1 MRRFFITTPSHFPLT
16 KFLSVALCFALI
28 GLEAAPVFAR
38 SNDDYQ
44 FNNNNYGNNYGSQGG
59 YSAQSLDL
67 QMQRMSARIQSFT
80 APPVHFNSY
89 SQLSLPKLNL
99 SYQPPIRFQYVPQ
112 AKVAERTNQPVV
124 KLDTFTPAA
133 KPTFLQNVGQVFKG
147 IGAAITTAFKKI
159 GDGIVSL
166 SHKIFGSNQKQE
178 VPVTPQAQD
187 LMGSFKN
194 LKEIAPGLLQT
205 QNGKTQA
212 LGQAWEP
219 GSTFKGD
226 GKALRLV
233 EGTAYGPN
241 LGGITRADG
250 ANLPI
255 KYAEVAGKVSPVGLD
270 FTLLTKETT
279 LKIQAPVNIEGFGM
293 IMGGDMVFKGTT
305 PTPEGPLGKFQ
316 FQGAKV
322 QLDSAMSDSLDM
334 SGPASLARA
343 TFMVKAAVMELNSAV
358 IEKGDK
364 QVFVSRTHAPIE
376 VSGLEKG
383 VNALDATSS
392 ANFSKI
398 SNVERDLSAR
408 SNAVSQFFKTVSQQT
423 GLEATLNFEFKDDFK
438 NLSKEA
444 GDIRQASLN
453 LSQSIENV
461 SYDTIKEPLQN
472 LEQRQDVLT
481 QKTQGLET
489 QAESFREVQR
499 GMRGVTNELVSM
511 LPNIDA
517 DRLKTEAPVPDQEL
531 ARRAA
536 TYFPEAKAA
545 VCQQTEKTLE
555 GIKSL
560 VTVGAMAPEQG
571 AKLGAQMMAMRDKI
585 LSAVPNDALY
595 DQKRAVADPLQK
607 TYDTSKNLVN
617 RGADA
622 AFFGWMGKVAESHP
636 TMGLVVGTV
645 GLRAAQTA
653 DVANKAMGTAG
664 LVYFGVTATITTAS
678 ALGTAYVA
686 QNVLEYVGVDKD
698 ASTAY
703 ATVASILV
711 AAKVGS
717 SEQVQA
723 AERWIPKAILSKA
736 QSAWG
741 AVKGVFGGANDLVLN
756 ERGHLA
762 IGKERYSYDS
772 RIDRFRNDNS
782 GRFTAQ
788 RDLPYPGDGGFAHSV
803 RVEIKPG
810 KIVDRYGP
818 PVGRFASEVGATVSE
833 RGLPPGTEGMAY
845 HKYEVVRPM
854 QVEAGPAAPVKEFGA
869 KGRANQYR
877 FDKPISR
884 LLEEGYLREIR

>member
-1 MRRFFITTPSHFPLT
+1 MRQSLNFIPFRFALT
-16 KFLSVALCFALI
+16 KAFSVFLSLAFVGIEVAPA
-28 GLEAAPVFAR
+28 FAR
-38 SNDDYQ
+38 NNDDYQ
-44 FNNNNYGNNYGSQGG
+44 TSNKNYGSQVG
-59 YSAQSLDL
+59 YSAQSFEL
-67 QMQRMSARIQSFT
+67 QMQRMNARMQSFN
-80 APPVHFNSY
+80 APQIQRFDTHQFS
-89 SQLSLPKLNL
+89 SPKLNL
-99 SYQPPIRFQYVPQ
+99 SYQPTIRFPYSPQ
-112 AKVAERTNQPVV
+112 GKPFEVISKPATKLNVVAVQRP
-124 KLDTFTPAA
+124 TFT
-133 KPTFLQNVGQVFKG
+133 QNVGQVFKG
-147 IGAAITTAFKKI
+147 IGSAITSMFKKI
-159 GDGIVSL
+159 ADGIVAVV
-166 SHKIFGSNQKQE
+166 HHVFGSAKKE
-178 VPVTPQAQD
+178 VPMTTPQAQNI
-187 LMGSFKN
+187 MGSFKN
-194 LKEIAPGLLQT
+194 LQEVSPGILET
-205 QNGKTQA
+205 QRGKTIA
-212 LGQAWEP
+212 LGQTWEP
-219 GSTFKGD
+219 GTTFKAEGNN
-226 GKALRLV
+226 LRLI
-233 EGTAYGPN
+233 EGTAYAPN

-250 ANLPI
+250 ADLPI
-255 KYAEVAGKVSPVGLD
+255 RFADDAGKVKPVGLD
-270 FTLLTKETT
+270 FNLLVKETP
-279 LKIQAPVNIEGFGM
+279 LKIQAPVNIEGFGT
-293 IMGGDMVFKGTT
+293 ISTGDMTFKGAIE
-305 PTPEGPLGKFQ
+305 TPEGTVGKFQ
-316 FQGAKV
+316 FKGAKV
-322 QLDSAMSDSLDM
+322 LLDNALAGTLVM
-334 SGPASLARA
+334 SGPVSLARA
-343 TFMVKAAVMELNSAV
+343 TFVVKASVMDLNSAV
-358 IEKGDK
+358 VEKGDK
-364 QVFVSRTHAPIE
+364 RVFISRTQAPIE
-376 VSGLEKG
+376 ISGIEKE
-383 VNALDATSS
+383 VNDLDATSS

-408 SNAVSQFFKTVSQQT
+408 SNAVSQFFNTVSKQT
-423 GLEATLNFEFKDDFK
+423 GLEATLNFEFKDEFK
-438 NLSKEA
+438 DLLKEA
-444 GDIRQASLN
+444 GDIRQGSLN
-453 LSQSIENV
+453 LSQSVENI
-461 SYDTIKEPLQN
+461 SYANVKESLQN
-472 LEQRQDVLT
+472 LQQRQDVLT
-481 QKTQGLET
+481 QKTQVLEA
-489 QAESFREVQR
+489 QAESFREFQR

-511 LPNIDA
+511 LPQIDA

-531 ARRAA
+531 AHRAA
-536 TYFPEAKAA
+536 TYFPDQKAA
-545 VCQQTEKTLE
+545 VCQQTDKALA

-560 VTVGAMAPEQG
+560 VNAGAMTPEEG
-571 AKLGAQMMAMRDKI
+571 GKLGAQMMAMRDKI
-585 LSAVPNDALY
+585 LGAVPNDALF
-595 DQKRAVADPLQK
+595 DQKRAVGDPLQK

-636 TMGLVVGTV
+636 TTGLVVGTV

-686 QNVLEYVGVDKD
+686 QNVLEYVGVDKE

-717 SEQVQA
+717 SENVQA

-741 AVKGVFGGANDLVLN
+741 AVRGVFGGANDLVLN

-788 RDLPYPGDGGFAHSV
+788 RDLPYPEDGGFAHSL